1 MEGLTFN
8 DGVEELKT
16 KFWPTYKVRLLF
28 ITHMTSGDLSLC
40 AGGIDSVAYSSNYKL
55 LFSTASIP
63 NAVCKPCPS
72 LLDHVPLVH
81 EALIVTI

>member
-28 ITHMTSGDLSLC
+28 ITHMTSGDLSL
-40 AGGIDSVAYSSNYKL
+40 SVQVELIVWPIAQTINFYFL
-55 LFSTASIP
+55 PPVFRMLFV
-63 NAVCKPCPS
+63 N
-72 LLDHVPLVH
+72 LVH
-81 EALIVTI
+81 LCWIMFLSYMKHS